1 MTSSQNRPEDDQRT
15 GKSAGGI
22 PNNHP
27 IQFEGSGIEGAGT
40 PGSSQGS
47 PDGRE
52 NNSEEDDMEE
62 QLLYLRLMALRS
74 MATDL
79 EVENETVNLSCPDS
93 PVSNRIESDSD
104 TDLQSD
110 DELVNEMTELLDEA
124 DRAANDKQ
132 PGEGEVRREKKL
144 KKNPVDIAAAIEKLR
159 RANSSLKQNS
169 ENENEDVII
178 PCQHPNDVEG
188 SPISLHEPEMADS
201 DSEITIV
208 GEIEN
213 SKAIQRNGRIKVS
226 DFARVKPQE
235 DEDDIQIIEPAN
247 LHSTF
252 FLQPPNCEPVDMEL
266 SCENEAEIQFFKDQV
281 DPEKQKDAL
290 FPPSVW
296 QIGALLNKPPPPPPP
311 LPFPVSSTSTTPRM
325 SDVMNFESDEAR
337 YEAFFRAVFSTSSSS
352 SPPPAASNSH
362 KAANKLERKRRR
374 SEEVKKSS
382 LIVLTSPS
390 MPKKP
395 RASQV
400 EETKAAT
407 EEVPSNVAVSGE
419 EEEEALRANLLISM
433 IEKRKRSEKQALLAS
448 KPVPVPSKTNAE
460 LLKLNNQV
468 VKLRHFPNLFKQ
480 FLIPVETSDDEEEI
494 RASVPTTPIAN
505 SSTEFSMN
513 LEKFLK
519 DVRQKT
525 AKKKATPP
533 PKPVRKNPPG
543 KLSQPRQPP
552 KKLILSHAVGNKSSP
567 KSLLSNA
574 IKTDLMTSTVSHLPA
589 AKQAEYKQL
598 KELIAKKERDKQLQQ
613 QKLSAQKAASKIS
626 QTVKIVPEKSNKPT
640 TDVDEEVDEDAL
652 RAHLLASLQRKT
664 KKVLSEPGKL
674 LNHPVRKRITA
685 PASNIPVVETS
696 KPQPGLVVSF
706 ANSDVEGPRDVQV
719 SSNVMIPPFQPN
731 PVPAVQSVQP
741 PVRVLI
747 PVPVKNP
754 TPTTILQVVPA
765 VSVVTATSIPSV
777 PSLPLNSDTTPS
789 AEEIALKASKEVL
802 KTKESDFAATQ
813 QDMIQEIYKLSAQ
826 MSQLKGETKVL
837 EAAESF
843 AKDLRRQLAETE
855 LVIIRSRARI
865 SQLKTTVTASTMEI
879 GSKRPAMV
887 KAEEECKKYGTA
899 IYGPIYK
906 PPQSSASQMIKK
918 KLAQI
923 KETAETLVCNNN
935 DNDPN
940 PQAFDK
946 QQPISNETL
955 VNGNAE
961 TLTSDHQEVKSVDED
976 KNLTT
981 PVAEES
987 FSATSL
993 LSATALTT
1001 SAAAKTAPN
1010 TVLEGSSLAHLR
1022 SSQVSILDPH
1032 TQLCRFEL
1040 LGKCNDDKCKYQHHT
1055 AKASQ
1060 CCKSLS
1066 LVFF

>member
-124 DRAANDKQ
+124 DRAANDNQ

-395 RASQV
+395 RTSQV
-400 EETKAAT
+400 KETKVAT

-433 IEKRKRSEKQALLAS
+433 IEKRKRSEKQALLAT
-448 KPVPVPSKTNAE
+448 KPLPVPSKTNSE
-460 LLKLNNQV
+460 LLKLNQQV

-480 FLIPVETSDDEEEI
+480 FLIPIDTSDDEEES
-494 RASVPTTPIAN
+494 RATVPTTSIAN

-543 KLSQPRQPP
+543 KLYQSRQPP
-552 KKLILSHAVGNKSSP
+552 KKLISSPVVANKSSP

-589 AKQAEYKQL
+589 AKQAEYKHL
-598 KELIAKKERDKQLQQ
+598 KSLIAKKERDKQLQQ
-613 QKLSAQKAASKIS
+613 QKLSAQKAASKII
-626 QTVKIVPEKSNKPT
+626 QTEKIVPEKSNKPT

-652 RAHLLASLQRKT
+652 RAHLLASLQGKT
-664 KKVLSEPGKL
+664 KKKEVPSEPGKL
-674 LNHPVRKRITA
+674 QNNPVRKRITA

-719 SSNVMIPPFQPN
+719 SRDVMIPPFQPN
-731 PVPAVQSVQP
+731 PVPVVQSVQQS
-741 PVRVLI
+741 VRVLI

-754 TPTTILQVVPA
+754 TPATIQVVPA
-765 VSVVTATSIPSV
+765 VSVVPATSIPSV
-777 PSLPLNSDTTPS
+777 PSLPLTSDSTPS

-802 KTKESDFAATQ
+802 KTKEAIFVATQ
-813 QDMIQEIYKLSAQ
+813 QEIVQEIYKLSAQ

-843 AKDLRRQLAETE
+843 AEDLRRQLAETE
-855 LVIIRSRARI
+855 LVIVRSRARI

-887 KAEEECKKYGTA
+887 KAEEECKKQGTA

-946 QQPISNETL
+946 QQPISNEAL

-961 TLTSDHQEVKSVDED
+961 TFTSDQQEVKPVDED
-976 KNLTT
+976 KSLTP

-993 LSATALTT
+993 PSATALTT
-1001 SAAAKTAPN
+1001 SAAKTAPN
-1010 TVLEGSSLAHLR
+1010 IVLEGSSLAHLR

-1060 CCKSLS
+1060 
-1066 LVFF
+1066 